1 MKSNFTLD
9 LVKSM
14 RSSLIAS
21 KVYHGYNILSDGTL
35 EDCLGATFKV
45 KLIKTTSEEIETYKW
60 VLHAK

>member
-14 RSSLIAS
+14 RSSLIAN

-35 EDCLGATFKV
+35 EDCLGRAFTA
-45 KLIKTTSEEIETYKW
+45 KLIKTTSNEIDSYKW
-60 VLHAK
+60 VLLAK

>member
-35 EDCLGATFKV
+35 EDCLGTTFTA
-45 KLIKTTSEEIETYKW
+45 KLTKSVVDDIECYKW
-60 VLHAK
+60 VLCAK